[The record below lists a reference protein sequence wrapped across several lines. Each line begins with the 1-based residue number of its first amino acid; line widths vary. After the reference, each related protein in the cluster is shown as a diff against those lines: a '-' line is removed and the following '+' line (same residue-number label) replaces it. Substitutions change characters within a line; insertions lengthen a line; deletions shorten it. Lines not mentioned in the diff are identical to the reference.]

1 MFCDAGIMYMRA
13 ALLALAL
20 GQASALLS
28 SPPSDD
34 KHASALTSPP
44 NDDKHAS
51 ALSSPPS
58 DDKFAVLR
66 GLDDAQVMAEVAR
79 RNLNACDGAPPQEH
93 RALAELHYSFK
104 YECECDPTPEPT
116 PAPSPSPTVSPTI
129 TTTTSTKCETHF
141 HFSGEHKDYH
151 ACRNYC
157 EHKHPIGDWQLPC
170 LYDEHVDLALEAE
183 MSAYPELKGV
193 WLPFTR
199 YYYNKYWSYHKH
211 KWITKTKW
219 KWEGCKDMH
228 GHAYC
233 VKEGSHVHE
242 CVPKEN
248 SHGEGPPY
256 FRWEPGEPNTS
267 GGYVR
272 KSFASGHDWEHNG
285 GMADIKGDCVD
296 FECVCQ
302 KKCH

>member
-1 MFCDAGIMYMRA
+1 MYHTESR
-13 ALLALAL
+13 
-20 GQASALLS
+20 
-28 SPPSDD
+28 
-34 KHASALTSPP
+34 
-44 NDDKHAS
+44 
-51 ALSSPPS
+51 
-58 DDKFAVLR
+58 
-66 GLDDAQVMAEVAR
+66 
-79 RNLNACDGAPPQEH
+79 
-93 RALAELHYSFK
+93 
-104 YECECDPTPEPT
+104 
-116 PAPSPSPTVSPTI
+116 
-129 TTTTSTKCETHF
+129 
-141 HFSGEHKDYH
+141 
-151 ACRNYC
+151 
-157 EHKHPIGDWQLPC
+157 
-170 LYDEHVDLALEAE
+170 
-183 MSAYPELKGV
+183 ELKGV

-199 YYYNKYWSYHKH
+199 YYYNKYWSSHKH